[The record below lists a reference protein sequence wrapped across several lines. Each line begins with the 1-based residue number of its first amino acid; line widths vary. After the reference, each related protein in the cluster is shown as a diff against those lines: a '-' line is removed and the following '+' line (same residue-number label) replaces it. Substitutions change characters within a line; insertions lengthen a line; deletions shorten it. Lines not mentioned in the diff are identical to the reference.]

1 MRVWFVQ
8 CFNRHWPNGQHN
20 ARVVATTSTT
30 EPFPFLELRIAD
42 DMVTLS
48 KLYTEIGQV
57 LDMLVDA
64 SDNFVL
70 LVAVG
75 QHIFHDAE
83 STSSGTCFYRRA
95 GWLFFFVFGGDES
108 LNTAFEVA

>member
-1 MRVWFVQ
+1 M
-8 CFNRHWPNGQHN
+8 
-20 ARVVATTSTT
+20 VVATTSTT
-30 EPFPFLELRIAD
+30 EAFPFSELRFAD

-64 SDNFVL
+64 SDKFVL

-75 QHIFHDAE
+75 QHTFCMTRSQHPAE
-83 STSSGTCFYRRA
+83 LACMDGRDGC
-95 GWLFFFVFGGDES
+95 FFFFCGDES
-108 LNTAFEVA
+108 LNTAVEVA